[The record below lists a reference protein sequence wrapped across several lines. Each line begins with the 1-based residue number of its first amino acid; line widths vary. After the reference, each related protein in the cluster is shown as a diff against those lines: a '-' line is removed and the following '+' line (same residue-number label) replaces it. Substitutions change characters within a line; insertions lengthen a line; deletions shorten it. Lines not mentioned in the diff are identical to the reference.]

1 MSLGHKG
8 GAPSPEGD
16 LMGAM
21 LYAAFPAGDR
31 DCTAPFP
38 PFVRGKG
45 DERETPAHGIVFL
58 GMADPCRDSDLPSLR
73 RFSFST
79 YVFIDRR

>member
-1 MSLGHKG
+1 MGGSCVSLGHKC

-21 LYAAFPAGDR
+21 LYAAFPTGDR
-31 DCTAPFP
+31 DCTAPSP

-45 DERETPAHGIVFL
+45 NELETLAHRLIFL
-58 GMADPCRDSDLPSLR
+58 GMADQFRESNLPGL
-73 RFSFST
+73 
-79 YVFIDRR
+79 